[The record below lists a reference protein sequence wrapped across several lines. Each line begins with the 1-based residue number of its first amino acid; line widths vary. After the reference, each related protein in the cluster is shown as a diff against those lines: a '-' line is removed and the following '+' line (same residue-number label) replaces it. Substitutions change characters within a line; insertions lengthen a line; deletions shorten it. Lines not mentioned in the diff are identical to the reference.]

1 MNIEIIRNDNTTTK
15 LTVNKSRITIKLKP
29 ADHDNQEVVDFL
41 TKVGNVI
48 LADSN
53 IVTTMRGRMDG
64 NGIRLFNDSK
74 TFSINF
80 YTHRD
85 Q

>member
-1 MNIEIIRNDNTTTK
+1 MNIEIIRTDNTTTK

-29 ADHDNQEVVDFL
+29 VDHDNQEVVDFL
-41 TKVGNVI
+41 AKVGNVV

-53 IVTTMRGRMDG
+53 IVTTMRGRMDR

-80 YTHRD
+80 YKHGD